1 MPLLVDIYQ
10 MPLHTE
16 APTQVGGSSWKSG
29 HFSICGATVR
39 SRGGYSSMYRGEDLQ
54 PVGDHQRHHPW
65 VLSSNFY
72 DQPRTLEPRLYAHLL
87 RNGTH
92 AQYGDQAKS
101 RRWDHST
108 FHYLP
113 GPLQLHGHF
122 SQHDVFF
129 IIILCARC
137 ISTTRTISWLTQIH
151 TAYLALIESRICKL
165 RVIGIIMWHTR
176 LYPSRMSNHYYRLVL
191 NIQEELNTEDD
202 PCIETP
208 DYNFQVLSQIIAF
221 WHQFGFMFKLVIV

>member
-1 MPLLVDIYQ
+1 MAGEYGVHISKVKGKYCRYISKQLYVISTDQMQLLVDIYQ

-16 APTQVGGSSWKSG
+16 APTQVGAASWKSG

-54 PVGDHQRHHPW
+54 PVGDHQGHHPW

-72 DQPRTLEPRLYAHLL
+72 DQPRTLERGLYAHLL

-101 RRWDHST
+101 RRRNNST

-113 GPLQLHGHF
+113 GPFQLHGHF
-122 SQHDVFF
+122 SQQDAFF
-129 IIILCARC
+129 IIILYARC
-137 ISTTRTISWLTQIH
+137 IFTTRTISWLTQIH
-151 TAYLALIESRICKL
+151 TAYQALIESRICKCKGD
-165 RVIGIIMWHTR
+165 R
-176 LYPSRMSNHYYRLVL
+176 NHNVAHQVVPL
-191 NIQEELNTEDD
+191 EDVK
-202 PCIETP
+202 PL
-208 DYNFQVLSQIIAF
+208 LSASSQ
-221 WHQFGFMFKLVIV
+221 HPRRTQH